1 MIPRSIL
8 EGMVSTHKRYKT
20 DNFPVLRSCI
30 GRGEHL
36 FHVRLYADRGGFLSV
51 QYGIMRMRVVLGF
64 IEAKT
69 VVIDAVI
76 RTDDT
81 LDYLSVICSSPASP
95 ALFSG
100 IVNKAA
106 PRAIIEEISTARAED
121 YLMTGAV
128 RDMSAHGIPLAS
140 AARTVNE
147 SRRILLSLLLEYR
160 ALLAEYDATL
170 DSSRTPH
177 ALPKGIDCSVP
188 FLIFELDGK
197 ICGIPAFQVLGIT
210 PGGFETK
217 LLRLK
222 KTYGEG
228 ILACTDVLC
237 VKEVNVPL
245 CEFKARLQRGY
256 YAVSL
261 PLAEGDFFFTL
272 VVPSLL

>member
-1 MIPRSIL
+1 MPRSIL
-8 EGMVSTHKRYKT
+8 EEMVSTHKRYKT
-20 DNFPVLRSCI
+20 DNFPVLRSCVN
-30 GRGEHL
+30 RGEHL

-51 QYGIMRMRVVLGF
+51 KYGIMRMRVVLGF

-76 RTDDT
+76 RTDES
-81 LDYLSVICSSPASP
+81 LDYLSVICSSPAHP
-95 ALFSG
+95 ARFSA
-100 IVNKAA
+100 IINKAA
-106 PRAIIEEISTARAED
+106 PRAIIEEISTSRAEE
-121 YLMTGAV
+121 YLSSGAV
-128 RDMSAHGIPLAS
+128 RDVFAHGIPLAN

-177 ALPKGIDCSVP
+177 SLPKGIDYSMP
-188 FLIFELDGK
+188 FLIFEMEGR
-197 ICGIPAFQVLGIT
+197 ICGIPAFQVLAIT

-222 KTYGEG
+222 KSFGEG
-228 ILACTDVLC
+228 FLSCSDVLC

-245 CEFKARLQRGY
+245 CEFRARQQRGY
-256 YAVSL
+256 YTVSM
-261 PLAEGDFFFTL
+261 PLAEGDFSFTL